1 MRQHDTAQGFVA
13 MSMTVHGAVWP
24 SGLPLGKLC
33 RSLLFPLLL
42 LFAQQGALMHELSH
56 YGTPET
62 QGHSKNQS
70 SRGEACE
77 LCLAFAQVE
86 SAAKPDLAVLVL
98 LADLS
103 FELAPAATVSAVTAE
118 LPSQRNRGPP
128 PLL

>member
-1 MRQHDTAQGFVA
+1 MNALPSE
-13 MSMTVHGAVWP
+13 SMTVHRAAWP
-24 SGLPLGKLC
+24 RGLPLGKLC
-33 RSLLFPLLL
+33 RSLLLPLLL
-42 LFAQQGALMHELSH
+42 LFAQQGALLHELSH
-56 YGTPET
+56 YTAPET
-62 QGHSKNQS
+62 QGHSKKQS

-86 SAAKPDLAVLVL
+86 SAAKPDLAVPVL

-103 FELAPAATVSAVTAE
+103 FELAPAVTVSAVAAE